1 MRSAMA
7 MIELIFAIVIIAI
20 SVMTIPSMMNV
31 ANESAKRILVDDDTM
46 VRLKS
51 QAMDKFQARWGGEY
65 NSTDGESN
73 PLFMNISNLTTQT
86 DLNCSRNLG
95 TRRENPNSTVA
106 CGVDQ
111 NASEIPALSTSDG
124 GLADGNV
131 SKGLEMLNA
140 GTETLS
146 VTASSGEVYRVSA
159 TYRVSYV
166 PSITAGGV
174 LTNSNTETATWRLGA
189 SGTMMPSDGNLGAV
203 ANNRTNLKRVV
214 IRFWDNNLSVDT
226 TLTFFKSNKGGA

>member
-31 ANESAKRILVDDDTM
+31 ANEAAKRILVDDDVM

-73 PLFMNISNLTTQT
+73 PLFMNISNLETVT
-86 DLNCSRNLG
+86 DLNCSRDLG
-95 TRRENPNSTVA
+95 TRRLNPNSTVA
-106 CGVDQ
+106 CGVGQ
-111 NASEIPALSTSDG
+111 MALEIPNTTGNGANQ
-124 GLADGNV
+124 ADGNV
-131 SKGLEMLNA
+131 SKGIEKLNG

-146 VTASSGEVYRVSA
+146 VTASSGEVYTVNA
-159 TYRVSYV
+159 TYGVSYV
-166 PSITAGGV
+166 PSVTAGGV
-174 LTNSNTETATWRLGA
+174 LTNSNTETATWRLGS
-189 SGTMMPSDGNLGAV
+189 SGMMIPVDGDLGAV
-203 ANNRTNLKRVV
+203 AANRTNLKRVV
-214 IRFWDNNLSVDT
+214 IRFWDNNLGVDT

>member
-73 PLFMNISNLTTQT
+73 PLFMNISNLSIQT
-86 DLNCSRNLG
+86 DLNCSRDLG
-95 TRRENPNSTVA
+95 TRRLNPNSTVA
-106 CGVDQ
+106 CGVGQ
-111 NASEIPALSTSDG
+111 MALEIPNTTGNGANQ
-124 GLADGNV
+124 ADGNV
-131 SKGLEMLNA
+131 SKGIEKLNG

-146 VTASSGEVYRVSA
+146 VTASSGEVYTVNA
-159 TYRVSYV
+159 TYGVSYV
-166 PSITAGGV
+166 PSTTAGGV
-174 LTNSNTETATWRLGA
+174 LTNSNTETATWRLGS
-189 SGTMMPSDGNLGAV
+189 SGMMIPVDGDLGAV
-203 ANNRTNLKRVV
+203 AANRTNLKRVV
-214 IRFWDNNLSVDT
+214 IRFWDNNLGVDT